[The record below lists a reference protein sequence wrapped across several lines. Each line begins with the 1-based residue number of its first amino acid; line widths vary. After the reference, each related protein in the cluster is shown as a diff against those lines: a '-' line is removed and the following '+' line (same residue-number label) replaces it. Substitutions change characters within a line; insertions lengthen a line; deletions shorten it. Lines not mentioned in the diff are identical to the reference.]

1 MSASNRLTTCDW
13 SRPLTETLPKH
24 PLRAPQDGLKHLAGD
39 ALKQAVD
46 HALSQPLDFP
56 QLSELAYEGDCI
68 VIALQ
73 SATRDSQQILG
84 SILSSLNKDRAEPL
98 PVTLLTDTFTASQL
112 ELTQFPDISLAVH
125 DPDGENQFACLAVGV
140 NDQPLYIHRL
150 LFDADVVIPVGC
162 LGPTQNFEVDDC
174 IFPGFS
180 NRQSLNNF
188 REQSEKDQSA
198 DIQHVNDLL
207 GTFFAIQLVVG
218 PGDAVH
224 GVYAG
229 ERKAVLKAAKKQLGQ
244 AWAVSVPATA
254 DLVVAT
260 IESQATEQSW
270 DDFAQALINVVP
282 CCEVSAPIVICS
294 QLRRTPTR
302 ETRAAL
308 VDPLPAAEKKT
319 LNKLSQLR
327 QIVGEHPIFLSSN
340 LTQAEVEEIG
350 LGYLSVA
357 DELQRLVEKSSHG
370 LFLRDAH
377 KCAITLRE
385 EAGILES

>member
-1 MSASNRLTTCDW
+1 MTDSNRLTGCDW
-13 SRPLTETLPKH
+13 SQPLTKTLPTQ
-24 PLRAPQDGLKHLAGD
+24 PLRTPQEGLRHLAGED
-39 ALKQAVD
+39 LKQAID
-46 HALSQPLDFP
+46 QALSQPLDFP
-56 QLSELAYEGDCI
+56 QLSELAYEGDCV

-73 SATRDSQQILG
+73 AATRESQQILS
-84 SILSSLNKDRAEPL
+84 SILASLNKGRSETL

-112 ELTQFPDISLAVH
+112 DLSKYPDISLAVH

-229 ERKAVLKAAKKQLGQ
+229 ERKAVLKAAKSRLGQ
-244 AWAVSVPATA
+244 AWSVAVPATA

-260 IESQATEQSW
+260 IESQTTEQSW

-294 QLRRTPTR
+294 QLRRTPNR

-319 LNKLSQLR
+319 VNKLVQLR
-327 QIVGEHPIFLSSN
+327 QIVNDHPVFLSSN

-350 LGYLSVA
+350 LGYLSA
-357 DELQRLVEKSSHG
+357 PEELQRLVEKSSHG

-377 KCAITLRE
+377 KCAIKLGE
-385 EAGILES
+385 EG

>member
-1 MSASNRLTTCDW
+1 MTESNRLTDCDW
-13 SRPLTETLPKH
+13 SQPLKKTLPTI
-24 PLRAPQDGLKHLAGD
+24 PLRAPQDGLKNLSGD
-39 ALKQAVD
+39 ELVRAIDQ
-46 HALSQPLDFP
+46 ALSQPLDFP
-56 QLSELAYEGDCI
+56 QLSELAYEGDCV

-73 SATRDSQQILG
+73 AATRDSQEILSSILG
-84 SILSSLNKDRAEPL
+84 SLNKDRSEPL
-98 PVTLLTDTFTASQL
+98 PVTLLTDTFTAGQL
-112 ELTQFPDISLAVH
+112 DLTKYPDISLAVH

-150 LFDADVVIPVGC
+150 LFDADVVIPIGC

-180 NRQSLNNF
+180 NRQSLESF
-188 REQSEKDQSA
+188 RGQSENDQRV

-229 ERKAVLKAAKKQLGQ
+229 ERRAVLKAAKKQLGK
-244 AWAVSVPATA
+244 AWSVNVPATA

-260 IESQATEQSW
+260 IESQTTEQSW

-282 CCEVSAPIVICS
+282 FCEVSAPIVICS

-319 LNKLSQLR
+319 INKLVQLR
-327 QIVGEHPIFLSSN
+327 QIVNEHPVFLSSN
-340 LTQAEVEEIG
+340 LTQAEVEELG
-350 LGYLSVA
+350 LGYLSA
-357 DELQRLVEKSSHG
+357 PEELKRLVEKSSHG

-377 KCAITLRE
+377 KCAITLGE
-385 EAGILES
+385 EG

>member
-1 MSASNRLTTCDW
+1 MTESNRLTGCDW
-13 SRPLTETLPKH
+13 SQPLTKTLPSIQ
-24 PLRAPQDGLKHLAGD
+24 LSTPQDGLKSLAGD
-39 ALKQAVD
+39 VLKHAIDQ
-46 HALSQPLDFP
+46 ALSQPLDFP
-56 QLSELAYEGDCI
+56 QLSELAYEGDCV

-73 SATRDSQQILG
+73 AAMRDSQEILS
-84 SILSSLNKDRAEPL
+84 SILASLNKDRAEPL
-98 PVTLLTDTFTASQL
+98 PVTLLTDTFTAGQL
-112 ELTQFPDISLAVH
+112 DLSKYPDISLAVH

-150 LFDADVVIPVGC
+150 LFDADVVIPIGC

-180 NRQSLNNF
+180 NRQSLNAF

-229 ERKAVLKAAKKQLGQ
+229 ERKAVLKAAKRQLGE
-244 AWAVSVPATA
+244 AWSVTVPGTA

-260 IESQATEQSW
+260 IESQTTEQSW

-319 LNKLSQLR
+319 VNKLVQLR
-327 QIVGEHPIFLSSN
+327 QIVNEHPVFLSSN
-340 LTQAEVEEIG
+340 LTQADVEEIG
-350 LGYLSVA
+350 LGYLSA
-357 DELQRLVEKSSHG
+357 REELQRLIEKSSHG

-377 KCAITLRE
+377 KCAITLGE
-385 EAGILES
+385 EG